1 MKILIVEDEKKLA
14 NILKK
19 GFSESDFIV
28 EVAFDG
34 EEGLYMASEFEYD
47 AIILDLSLPKID
59 GLEILNKIREKG
71 KITPVLILTAR
82 SEISDKIKGLNI
94 GADDYVTKPFDFDEL
109 LARLNSLI
117 RRSNNKPTP
126 VIKIEDLVINLDS
139 KTVFRAGNEIT
150 LSTGEY
156 NLLEYLALNKGKVV
170 SRTVLT
176 EHLYSMDF
184 DLNSNVIDVYINYL
198 RNKIDKNFD
207 KKLIQTIRGAG
218 YTIKWTL

>member
-19 GFSESDFIV
+19 GFTESDFIV

-126 VIKIEDLVINLDS
+126 VIKIEDLVINLDA

-156 NLLEYLALNKGKVV
+156 NLLEYLSLNKGKVV

-218 YTIKWTL
+218 YTIK

>member
-1 MKILIVEDEKKLA
+1 MKVLIVEDEKKLA
-14 NILKK
+14 TILKK
-19 GFSESDFIV
+19 GLVESDFIV

-34 EEGLYMASEFEYD
+34 EEGVYMASEFEYD
-47 AIILDLSLPKID
+47 AIILDLSLPKMD

-82 SEISDKIKGLNI
+82 SEVSDKIKGLNI

-139 KTVFRAGNEIT
+139 KTVFRSGGEII

-156 NLLEYLALNKGKVV
+156 NLLEYLALNKGKVI

-198 RNKIDKNFD
+198 RNKIDKNFE
-207 KKLIQTIRGAG
+207 KKLIQTVRGAG
-218 YTIKWTL
+218 YSIKK

>member
-1 MKILIVEDEKKLA
+1 MKVLIVEDEKKLA

-19 GFSESDFIV
+19 GLVESDFIV

-47 AIILDLSLPKID
+47 AIILDLSLPKMD

-82 SEISDKIKGLNI
+82 GEVSDKIKGLNI

-139 KTVFRAGNEIT
+139 KTVFRAGAEII

-156 NLLEYLALNKGKVV
+156 NLLEYLALNKGKVI

-198 RNKIDKNFD
+198 RNKIDKNFE
-207 KKLIQTIRGAG
+207 KKLIQTVRGAG
-218 YTIKWTL
+218 YTIK

>member
-19 GFSESDFIV
+19 GFTESDFIV

-139 KTVFRAGNEIT
+139 KTVFRAGTEIT

-218 YTIKWTL
+218 YTIK

>member
-218 YTIKWTL
+218 YTIK